1 MSEALDLSMLKG
13 TPEQREQISAELLHG
28 LKTRGGVKLK
38 NHGLPDELV
47 HELFDWTRKF
57 FALPHEDKM
66 LAKHPPEANP
76 NRGYC
81 YVGQESI
88 SSISGY
94 EKGLPQGR
102 FVRDIKETV
111 DFGSPRDELV
121 DNIWVPEEKLP
132 GFRKFM
138 EDFYEI
144 CFKLEVEILAALAKA
159 LGVDEKQMVALHNKA
174 ENEFRILH
182 YPEVPATE
190 LADGTATRIAEH
202 TDFGSITMLFQDSV
216 GGLQVEDQ
224 QNPGVFRGIES
235 ADKTEIILNIGDSM
249 QRLTNDTFRAA
260 CHRVTYPPS
269 VKVGS
274 ESVIPERYSIAYF
287 AKPNRSASLFPFKEF
302 ITPSTPCRYED
313 INAWDF
319 QNHRI
324 SRLFK

>member
-1 MSEALDLSMLKG
+1 MSEALDLSLLKG
-13 TPEQREQISAELLHG
+13 TPEQREQISAELLHA

-38 NHGLPDELV
+38 NHGLPDKVV
-47 HELFDWTRKF
+47 HDLFDWTRKF

-66 LAKHPPEANP
+66 LAKHPPQANP

-132 GFRKFM
+132 GFRKFI
-138 EDFYEI
+138 EDFYET
-144 CFKLEVEILAALAKA
+144 CFKLELEILAALARA
-159 LGVDEKQMVALHNKA
+159 LGVDEDHMVSLHNKA

-182 YPEVPATE
+182 YPEVPASE

-269 VKVGS
+269 VK
-274 ESVIPERYSIAYF
+274 
-287 AKPNRSASLFPFKEF
+287 
-302 ITPSTPCRYED
+302 
-313 INAWDF
+313 
-319 QNHRI
+319 
-324 SRLFK
+324 